1 MQGFLCGFVLADAST
16 RQLAALFVHPDF
28 QHDTIGWR
36 LHCAAVDWLFRID
49 KEAISLTIP
58 PYAKAYKF
66 FAFAGWKL
74 VDADANGRYLM
85 ALDALTWRARRRRYW
100 RGPSGNLRRSLR
112 YLRRNFLS

>member
-1 MQGFLCGFVLADAST
+1 
-16 RQLAALFVHPDF
+16 
-28 QHDTIGWR
+28 
-36 LHCAAVDWLFRID
+36 
-49 KEAISLTIP
+49 
-58 PYAKAYKF
+58 
-66 FAFAGWKL
+66 